1 MRAIWLFLVCSYILV
16 SRVLFWF
23 LFVYIF
29 PSLWFCSLQWTCH
42 GGMWVHL
49 KKAALFTRLHVQN
62 LLEVHG
68 AYKIAKII
76 IINKFDIVVCTK
88 KIIVIAK
95 ALVVESIIME
105 IMCRNSRERHRKC
118 VLIVN
123 IWNETPKV
131 QNGNAAKL
139 QEIIS
144 NLFDNV
150 FCWFKTLKNNFLL
163 SFGPFLFKTTNIVY
177 LQIYIHSH
185 WKITFEL

>member
-1 MRAIWLFLVCSYILV
+1 M
-16 SRVLFWF
+16 
-23 LFVYIF
+23 
-29 PSLWFCSLQWTCH
+29 
-42 GGMWVHL
+42 HL

-123 IWNETPKV
+123 I
-131 QNGNAAKL
+131 
-139 QEIIS
+139 
-144 NLFDNV
+144 
-150 FCWFKTLKNNFLL
+150 
-163 SFGPFLFKTTNIVY
+163 
-177 LQIYIHSH
+177 
-185 WKITFEL
+185 